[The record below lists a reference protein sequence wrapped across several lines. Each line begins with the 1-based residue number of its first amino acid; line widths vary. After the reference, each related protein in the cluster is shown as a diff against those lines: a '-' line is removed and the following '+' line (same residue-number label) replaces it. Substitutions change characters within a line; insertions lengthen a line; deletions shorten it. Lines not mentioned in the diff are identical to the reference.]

1 MPIAAIIALGGLG
14 LILGIGLAIAAKRF
28 AVAVDAREEEIM
40 NILPGANCGACGFPG
55 CQAYCSSLIIGE
67 TTVNV
72 CPVGGREVSS
82 KLAEVMGVEV
92 EETEPQVAVICCRGG
107 KDEVGEKFLYRGI
120 EGCLPA
126 SLLQGGFKACSY
138 GCLGL
143 GSCVKACPFGALQMG
158 ENGLPVV
165 DEEKCTGCG
174 MCVKA
179 CPRNIIRLIPRS
191 QEVYVACV
199 SKDKGKDVRSIC
211 SVGCFGCGVCAKLAS
226 QGAIIMDG
234 NLPHIH
240 LDGQAEGHPGVFDIG
255 KIAKAVEKCPA
266 KVFVMRNK
274 SKASFATTD

>member
-1 MPIAAIIALGGLG
+1 MPVAAIAALGGLG

-67 TTVNV
+67 ASVNA
-72 CPVGGREVSS
+72 CPVGGREVSL
-82 KLAEVMGVEV
+82 KLAEVMDVEV
-92 EETEPQVAVICCRGG
+92 KETELQVAVICCRGG
-107 KDEVGEKFLYRGI
+107 KDKVGEKFVYKGI
-120 EGCLPA
+120 EDCLPA

-143 GSCVKACPFGALQMG
+143 GSCVDACPFGALRMG
-158 ENGLPVV
+158 ENGLPAV

-179 CPRNIIRLIPRS
+179 CPRNIIHLIPRS
-191 QEVYVACV
+191 QKVYVACV
-199 SKDKGKDVRSIC
+199 SKDKGKDVRNVC
-211 SVGCFGCGVCAKLAS
+211 SVGCFGCGVCAKLAY
-226 QGAIIMDG
+226 QGAITMDG

-240 LDGQAEGHPGVFDIG
+240 LDDGGEGQPRVVDVE
-255 KIAKAVEKCPA
+255 KIAKAIEKCPVE
-266 KVFVMRNK
+266 VFVLRK
-274 SKASFATTD
+274 